1 MRKPPSTDTGRDTR
15 PALVPPAPVES
26 EAPVPEAAAPPD
38 PPADASGPP
47 SLIWPPAEDELRD
60 WEVLHLHSTGHTV
73 IEPMKYVPP
82 APSKTAEMRSG
93 ERPVPSA
100 PAPYVPPPPI
110 DDPVGDASLRPIASD
125 LDLPETELI
134 EPLSVTQAPTH
145 PALPSGAFA
154 PLSGSRAAAEPPVEA
169 LPDDRTVVIARP
181 PFGAPRP
188 EPRPEPHPEPADD
201 TNPGAGAT
209 RILVAPKFAAEVGHA
224 LTVPVSAL
232 DTSLLPVPSRPETRK
247 PMEETLPAGMTR
259 ERLLAFDTGDT
270 VAISDDTASVASSKA
285 DTHPVRIAVPK
296 APPAAA
302 SSAPPSPF
310 SRVAS
315 RGSQPVVAPAAPEPA
330 AAPLGL
336 VTPAPA
342 PARPASFGAP
352 VPTRPAAASPASRV
366 LVLAFGVVVAAALA
380 LGAYWYLSERFAVAA
395 PLAPATLSVDS
406 SPAGAAV
413 SIDGTPRGKTPLRLE
428 LNEGAH
434 TLDVTHNGTTKHIPL
449 TLAAGTIT
457 AHSLEFAA
465 PAAAAADAAIEIRS
479 DPAGGRVVVDGVA
492 RGTTPVV
499 VPGLT
504 SGRHEV
510 QVSGP
515 FRTVTRTVNLAPRQ
529 QLLLV
534 VTPARSA
541 AATETERPSRT
552 SSDTGYVAIQSP
564 IVLRVV
570 RNGDFVGTSED
581 ARLSLPAGEHVIGLE
596 NESVGY
602 RDVRTVQIAAGKVTT
617 VPVSLPNGAI
627 SINARPWAEVF
638 VDGQRVGETP
648 VSQYALP
655 VGIHEVVFRHP
666 ELGERTVSVLVKL
679 GTTGRAFTDFT
690 K

>member
-1 MRKPPSTDTGRDTR
+1 MRKPPSSDPDRESR
-15 PALVPPAPVES
+15 PEPVSSDPAASLAAPAPDS
-26 EAPVPEAAAPPD
+26 PEL
-38 PPADASGPP
+38 PARPSDASGPP
-47 SLIWPPAEDELRD
+47 SLIWPPAEDELKD
-60 WEVLHLHSTGHTV
+60 WEVLHLHSTGQTV
-73 IEPMKYVPP
+73 IEPMQYVPP
-82 APSKTAEMRSG
+82 AQARSDEPRSG

-110 DDPVGDASLRPIASD
+110 DDPVGEASLRPISSD
-125 LDLPETELI
+125 HDLPETELI
-134 EPLSVTQAPTH
+134 EPLSISQAPTS
-145 PALPSGAFA
+145 PALPTVPLA
-154 PLSGSRAAAEPPVEA
+154 PASGSRAAAAPPVEA
-169 LPDDRTVVIARP
+169 SPDARTVMIPRT

-188 EPRPEPHPEPADD
+188 EPRHEPTDD

-209 RILVAPKFAAEVGHA
+209 RILVAPHFAATVGHA
-224 LTVPVSAL
+224 PTVPVSAL
-232 DTSLLPVPSRPETRK
+232 YGAAMEPPKPERPRN
-247 PMEETLPAGMTR
+247 PLEETLPSGVTR
-259 ERLLAFDTGDT
+259 ARLFASEPPP
-270 VAISDDTASVASSKA
+270 AADDTASVPLSKA
-285 DTHPVRIAVPK
+285 DTHPVPIAVPK
-296 APPAAA
+296 SPAGPA
-302 SSAPPSPF
+302 SSAPSPF

-315 RGSQPVVAPAAPEPA
+315 RGPQPVVAPEPVAPAP
-330 AAPLGL
+330 PLGL
-336 VTPAPA
+336 VAMPVPAVPAPA
-342 PARPASFGAP
+342 PASVGAP
-352 VPTRPAAASPASRV
+352 VPTRPAAASPMTRV
-366 LVLAFGVVVAAALA
+366 LVLGLLVAVAAAVA
-380 LGAYWYLSERFAVAA
+380 LGAYWYVSERFASAA
-395 PLAPATLSVDS
+395 PLVPATLSVDS

-428 LNEGAH
+428 LTEGAH
-434 TLDVTHNGTTKHIPL
+434 TLDVTHDGTTRHIPL
-449 TLAAGTIT
+449 TLAAGTVT

-465 PAAAAADAAIEIRS
+465 PAAVAADAAIEIRS
-479 DPAGGRVVVDGVA
+479 DPAGGRVVVDGIA

-541 AATETERPSRT
+541 ATEPERPSRAA
-552 SSDTGYVAIQSP
+552 SDTGYVAIQSP

-602 RDVRTVQIAAGKVTT
+602 RDVRTVQVAAGKVTS
-617 VPVSLPNGAI
+617 VPVTLPNGAI

-638 VDGQRVGETP
+638 VDGQRIGETP

-666 ELGERTVSVLVKL
+666 ELGERTVSVVVKL
-679 GTTGRAFTDFT
+679 GATGRAFTDFT

>member
-1 MRKPPSTDTGRDTR
+1 MRKPPSSDADRESR
-15 PALVPPAPVES
+15 PAPSDPASSAAPPA
-26 EAPVPEAAAPPD
+26 ADAAAPPA
-38 PPADASGPP
+38 PSADASGPP
-47 SLIWPPAEDELRD
+47 SLIWPPSEDELKD

-73 IEPMKYVPP
+73 IEPMHV
-82 APSKTAEMRSG
+82 APSAQARSTEPRSG
-93 ERPVPSA
+93 ERPVPAA
-100 PAPYVPPPPI
+100 PAPYVPPAPI
-110 DDPVGDASLRPIASD
+110 DDPVGEASLRPISSD
-125 LDLPETELI
+125 HDMPETELI
-134 EPLSVTQAPTH
+134 EPLMVQAPTH
-145 PALPSGAFA
+145 PALPATMPSA
-154 PLSGSRAAAEPPVEA
+154 PVSGSRAAAAPPVEA
-169 LPDDRTVVIARP
+169 SPDERTVLIPRP
-181 PFGAPRP
+181 PFGAPRH
-188 EPRPEPHPEPADD
+188 EPRHEPSED

-209 RILVAPKFAAEVGHA
+209 RILVAPNFAATVGHA
-224 LTVPVSAL
+224 PTVPVSAL
-232 DTSLLPVPSRPETRK
+232 HEAALPPKPERPRN
-247 PMEETLPAGMTR
+247 PLEETLPSGITR
-259 ERLLAFDTGDT
+259 ARLFGSPPAALSG
-270 VAISDDTASVASSKA
+270 SDDTASVPASKA
-285 DTHPVRIAVPK
+285 DTHPVPIAVAK
-296 APPAAA
+296 PPAAA
-302 SSAPPSPF
+302 ASGSPSPF

-315 RGSQPVVAPAAPEPA
+315 RGPQPVVAPEPVG
-330 AAPLGL
+330 PVSPPRGL
-336 VTPAPA
+336 VTPPVPAAPPPAPA
-342 PARPASFGAP
+342 GAYGEPVPARPA
-352 VPTRPAAASPASRV
+352 ASPVSR
-366 LVLAFGVVVAAALA
+366 LLALGLAVAIAAALGV
-380 LGAYWYLSERFAVAA
+380 GAYWYLSERFASAA

-413 SIDGTPRGKTPLRLE
+413 SIDGAPRGKTPLRLE
-428 LNEGAH
+428 LAEGAH

-449 TLAAGTIT
+449 TLAAGTVT

-465 PAAAAADAAIEIRS
+465 PAVVTADAAIEVRS

-499 VPGLT
+499 VTGLT

-515 FRTVTRTVNLAPRQ
+515 FRTVTRHVTLSPRQ

-534 VTPARSA
+534 VAPARSA
-541 AATETERPSRT
+541 EAAGKERPSRT
-552 SSDTGYVAIQSP
+552 PSDTGFVAIQSP

-602 RDVRTVQIAAGKVTT
+602 RDVRTVQVAAGKITT
-617 VPVSLPNGAI
+617 VPVTLPNGAI

-655 VGIHEVVFRHP
+655 VGIHEIVFRHP
-666 ELGERTVSVLVKL
+666 ELGERTVSVVVKL